1 MVQWSASSRIFL
13 FWCLIH
19 FLSEIKVTRLTKW
32 LQAKGILQTYLENYI
47 FLPYL
52 LFLQSFRFSFSW
64 TAGEHRPIMNL
75 TMSMLDILKLN
86 RRKSNP
92 RFQFLNFSERIL
104 KVFATRFKFLGVS
117 PHGTRN
123 SRFISEK
130 AKISVL
136 CHTLHLVKRLLEFH
150 RNLPIFC
157 L

>member
-1 MVQWSASSRIFL
+1 MQEDNDKIF
-13 FWCLIH
+13 FGQNWEAC
-19 FLSEIKVTRLTKW
+19 T
-32 LQAKGILQTYLENYI
+32 QTYLENYI
-47 FLPYL
+47 FLPYR

-64 TAGEHRPIMNL
+64 TAGELRPIMNL

-86 RRKSNP
+86 RQKSNP

-117 PHGTRN
+117 PYGTRY

-130 AKISVL
+130 AKISVF